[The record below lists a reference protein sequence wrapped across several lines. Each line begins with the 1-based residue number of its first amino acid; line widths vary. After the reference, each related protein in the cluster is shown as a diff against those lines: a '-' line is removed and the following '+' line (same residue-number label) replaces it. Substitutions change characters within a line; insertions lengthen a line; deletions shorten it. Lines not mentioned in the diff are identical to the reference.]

1 MSDTE
6 KQSTTPSTIEVKRG
20 RKQYYKDRYR
30 RLKASKNV
38 SPVDTI
44 SENAVHYPRNVS
56 KAI

>member
-38 SPVDTI
+38 QPDDTI